1 MFLIEYFE
9 SYSSWLPELCG
20 LPRILDVIRQFY
32 WDKADTRSA
41 FGTKPLLHPVTKQVM
56 GERPSREEICKIR
69 LLLLSLAEMAIRY
82 ICHLFEFIL
91 IIITDIYSFCGG
103 MPPELPGYFFLGSGC
118 NESLL

>member
-9 SYSSWLPELCG
+9 SYSSWLPELCA

-69 LLLLSLAEMAIRY
+69 LLLLSLAEMAVRY
-82 ICHLFEFIL
+82 MPICHLF
-91 IIITDIYSFCGG
+91 
-103 MPPELPGYFFLGSGC
+103 
-118 NESLL
+118 